1 MTERAIG
8 STTTP
13 GQGTRLARRSLAST
27 LGGLWHELKRDQAAL
42 LGVCVLAFL
51 FLIAIIGPWITPY
64 PPNVID
70 LVNRLKPPFWEGTG
84 SWSHVLGTDPLG
96 RDILSRLIVGARISL
111 STGLAVVA
119 IAGSVGITL
128 GLAAGYLGG
137 KWETVIMRVVDAT
150 LAFPGLLLALVV
162 LAMVGPSQLTLILVL
177 SALGWMVYT
186 RVTHDVVLDMRER
199 TFIKAAEMVG
209 AKQTH
214 VIWGHLLPNIASPLL
229 TVATLEFARI
239 ILAEASLSYL
249 GLGIQAPASSWGL
262 MISEAQEYI
271 TTAWWPV
278 AIPGFAIAITVLA
291 INLVAS
297 WLRVSFDPMQ
307 RDRKVL
313 SLVGAGGVKTRKQT
327 PIAPVI
333 TGDHATAPL
342 LDVNELKVN
351 FYTAHGTIHAVQG
364 IKFQIGRGETV
375 GIVGESGSGK
385 SITAMALMGLVPP
398 PGRIEGGT
406 LQWMGQDMTAPD
418 KIARLRGSRI
428 TMVFQDPVASLNP
441 LIPIGKQLTEVL
453 IKHKGLTA
461 KQANVRAVELL
472 GLVGIPSPK
481 HRMSQYP
488 FEFSGGM
495 SQRMMI
501 ALALAPE
508 PDLIIADEPTTALD
522 VTIQAQILELISELQ
537 AQFKIAMLLIAHDL
551 GVVASSCDRVIV
563 MYGGRIME
571 QGTPQQLFRHP
582 KHPYTYGLLQ
592 SNPDVNNPVDKLV
605 PIPGSP
611 PSATTILPGCNFAPR
626 CFRASQKCVVEQPP
640 LVGDDSGRKVACWHE
655 L

>member
-1 MTERAIG
+1 MSKSAIG
-8 STTTP
+8 LTSVP
-13 GQGTRLARRSLAST
+13 VAQVQ
-27 LGGLWHELKRDQAAL
+27 LKRPRISDSLRGVWNELRRDAAAL
-42 LGVCVLAFL
+42 AGVIILAVLFV
-51 FLIAIIGPWITPY
+51 IALIGPWITPY
-64 PPNVID
+64 PPNAID
-70 LVNRLKPPFWEGTG
+70 LIHRLQPPFWVPGG
-84 SWSHVLGTDPLG
+84 DAAHPFGTDALG

-119 IAGSVGITL
+119 IAGSIGITL
-128 GLAAGYLGG
+128 GLIAGYVGG
-137 KWETVIMRVVDAT
+137 KWETVILRVVDAT
-150 LAFPGLLLALVV
+150 LAFPGLLLAIVV
-162 LAMVGPSQLTLILVL
+162 LSMVGPSQLTVILVL

-209 AKQTH
+209 ASPREIITK
-214 VIWGHLLPNIASPLL
+214 HLVPNIASPLL

-249 GLGIQAPASSWGL
+249 GLGIQPPAASWGL
-262 MISEAQEYI
+262 MVAESQEYL
-271 TTAWWPV
+271 TSAWWPI
-278 AIPGFAIAITVLA
+278 AIPGFAIALTVLA
-291 INLVAS
+291 INFVAS
-297 WLRVSFDPMQ
+297 WLRVISDPMQ

-313 SLVGAGGVKTRKQT
+313 RLLGGSQRGGSAQ
-327 PIAPVI
+327 ANAQN
-333 TGDHATAPL
+333 ATVTANTPL
-342 LDVNELKVN
+342 LQVQDLQVN
-351 FYTAHGTIHAVQG
+351 FYTSRGIVYAVQG
-364 IKFQIGRGETV
+364 ASFEIARGETV

-385 SITAMALMGLVPP
+385 SISAMALMGLVPP

-406 LQWMGQDMTAPD
+406 LSWMGRDITAPD
-418 KIARLRGSRI
+418 KIAGLRGRNI
-428 TMVFQDPVASLNP
+428 TMVFQDPVGSLNP
-441 LIPIGKQLTEVL
+441 LLTIGSQLTEVL
-453 IKHKGLTA
+453 IKQKGMTA
-461 KQANVRAVELL
+461 KQAQARAIELL
-472 GLVGIPSPK
+472 SLVGIPSPQ

-495 SQRMMI
+495 AQRMGI

-537 AQFKIAMLLIAHDL
+537 SKFKMAMILIAHDL

-571 QGTPQQLFRHP
+571 EGTPQELFAHP

-592 SNPDVNNPVDKLV
+592 SIPDLNRPVESLV

-611 PSATTILPGCNFAPR
+611 PLATTVVQGCNFAPR
-626 CFRASQKCVVEQPP
+626 CFRATEKCRAERPP
-640 LVGDDSGRKVACWHE
+640 LVTEEGGRKVACWHE